1 MFRIAFRVA
10 CFAPVALLAR
20 DPLPAPEIPAP
31 LGVNIHFTRGAPG
44 EVDLLA
50 ATGFRIVRMD
60 FTWGGVERQV
70 GTYDFSAYDR
80 LVADMDARGVR
91 ILFILDYGHPVHT
104 KGNGPATDAE
114 RAAFVAFARAGARHF
129 KGRKI
134 LWEVWNEPNIPQ
146 FWKPAPDVEAYAK
159 LAVAVARAVK
169 EEDPEALVLA
179 PATSTIDLRFLEGCF
194 RRGLLESIDV
204 VTIHPYRGA
213 GPETM
218 ERELVELRALM
229 ARCGGRLLPIANGEW
244 GYSAVNVPLQTQ
256 ADYLAR
262 QALFGLSMGFAFNIW
277 YDWRDDGLDPKEP
290 EHHFGSVYRDLAPKP
305 ASIAMKAL
313 AETLAGFAF
322 VTRLPIA
329 QGDAVALLFARG
341 AEERVAAWST
351 GGERAIAIP
360 VGRATI
366 VSRDGARTEV
376 ADCRELAVTS
386 APIYVIPRERSEA
399 LAFERVLAPC
409 ERWLAAR
416 AGEPLAAAFVLRNP
430 FERTLRLRVRTDLDD
445 AAPRDVVLAAG
456 AEERFEV
463 PCAVRD
469 RARQVQEVRVRV
481 HTEDGKLRAAATAHI
496 VVRNAL
502 RVRILPP
509 ERGAL
514 PVEIAVADR
523 SPFKGEISAREGGR
537 RTGRN
542 ETDGSGAR
550 ADRRVSLAL
559 PEGHDTTIVRIP
571 APPASGAGDGGAFT
585 GEPRRWRVEVSDERG
600 ATVLETAARFVRAF
614 AFAAEPEK
622 PVADLRLIMDDGDR
636 NVPLAATL
644 EGCAGRD
651 GGPGARLRYEFG
663 DGWRFL
669 PIAPAGGAAIE
680 GEPARMHVWIHG
692 DGSGDYLRCRFV
704 DATGQT
710 FQPDGGRVDFKGWK
724 LVEFPLRGNF
734 GFWGGAKDGI
744 IHYPIRWNAVLLVD
758 SAARTR
764 HKGEIIIGEAALVH
778 DDERG

>member
-1 MFRIAFRVA
+1 MFRIAFRAACVA
-10 CFAPVALLAR
+10 PLALLAR
-20 DPLPAPEIPAP
+20 DPLPAPEIPAM
-31 LGVNIHFTRGAPG
+31 LGVNIHFTRGAPD

-60 FTWGGVERQV
+60 FAWGGVERQV

-129 KGRKI
+129 KSRKI

-146 FWKPAPDVEAYAK
+146 FWKPAPNVDDYAK

-179 PATSTIDLRFLEGCF
+179 PATSTIDLPFLEGSF
-194 RRGLLESIDV
+194 RRGLLDSIDV
-204 VTIHPYRGA
+204 VTVHPYRGA

-218 ERELVELRALM
+218 EGELVELRALM
-229 ARCGGRLLPIANGEW
+229 ARCGGRILPIANGEW
-244 GYSAVNVPLQTQ
+244 GYSAVNVPIETQ

-277 YDWRDDGLDPKEP
+277 YDWRDDGPDPKEP

-305 ASIAMKAL
+305 ASVAMKTL

-341 AEERVAAWST
+341 SEERIAAWST
-351 GGERAIAIP
+351 KGERTISLP
-360 VGRATI
+360 VEGAAI
-366 VSRDGARTEV
+366 VSRDGARIEV
-376 ADCRELAVTS
+376 AHCRELAVAS

-430 FERTLRLRVRTDLDD
+430 FERTLRLRVRTDLED

-469 RARQVQEVRVRV
+469 RARQVREVRVRV
-481 HTEDGKLRAAATAHI
+481 QAEDGKLEAADTVHI

-502 RVRILPP
+502 RARILPP

-523 SPFKGEISAREGGR
+523 SPFKGAVAAGLGGR
-537 RTGRN
+537 Q
-542 ETDGSGAR
+542 ETDGAGAR
-550 ADRRVSLAL
+550 ARWRASVAL
-559 PEGHDTTIVRIP
+559 PEGHETTIVHIP
-571 APPASGAGDGGAFT
+571 APPASGAREGRTSTAASGA
-585 GEPRRWRVEVSDERG
+585 WQVDVSDEGG
-600 ATVLETAARFVRAF
+600 AVVLSAAARFARAF
-614 AFAAEPEK
+614 AFAAEPGK
-622 PVADLRLIMDDGDR
+622 PIADLRLIMDDGDR

-644 EGCAGRD
+644 VGCAGRD
-651 GGPGARLRYEFG
+651 GAPGARLRYEFG

-669 PIAPAGGAAIE
+669 PIATASDAAIE

-692 DGSGDYLRCRFV
+692 DGGGDRLRCRFV

-710 FQPDGGRVDFKGWK
+710 FQPDGGGVDFKGWK

-734 GFWGGAKDGI
+734 GCWGGAKDGV
-744 IHYPIRWNAVLLVD
+744 IHYPIKWNAVLLVD
-758 SAARTR
+758 SATRTS
-764 HKGEIIIGEAALVH
+764 HKGEIIIGEAALAY
-778 DDERG
+778 DDDRGDSR